1 MINNNHFTNN
11 QICRFEAISSM
22 SWNKTM
28 IKIELMR
35 VVQGV
40 ELKVYDISYLANK
53 AAHSFDAIAHCT

>member
-11 QICRFEAISSM
+11 QICRFEEISSM

-35 VVQGV
+35 IVQGA
-40 ELKVYDISYLANK
+40 ELKVYDISYPANK
-53 AAHSFDAIAHCT
+53 GAHSFAAIAHCT